1 MATIVSMSIDGL
13 FKTAAVSREQAAG
26 LVSRLYDAGLDV
38 SSPANL
44 VNVLKILAGD
54 GGQHAQE
61 ALEVSQNPLPVL
73 QLIIDDAF
81 GYKQLSD
88 KDRETENNRR
98 RDKDLATVNQN
109 NLLTNLFELPSKV
122 VPSVL
127 AEGRMHLAP
136 QAVELLNGADDETK
150 ENLLRKSAWFALM
163 SRMPVDKLGA
173 QWAELMSPLQ
183 SQLRYDP
190 ETALK
195 MPLVESAID
204 ETAAVIA
211 PTFFGKD
218 PNAVDKARK
227 ALESIFSGYYLD
239 SFPGL
244 SKSDIDGS
252 GGRAIEPAFFRSEL
266 DFLDKFDLSTQP
278 DQAADP
284 KSKKKPKGRG
294 LPETR
299 PPVGPKMSNHWV
311 DLYLR
316 YDDFMQSP
324 ERRNYEAL
332 QREESSGYMARNTTG
347 GLSDVVGGLILKNTA
362 GDSPQ
367 QGMVVGY
374 KPEYAGRKLVV
385 VRKATGGYAD
395 WDITSPNVVIADTQV
410 SPEARA
416 EFK

>member
-1 MATIVSMSIDGL
+1 MATMVSMSMSGL
-13 FKTAAVSREQAAG
+13 FKTAAISREQAAG

-54 GGQHAQE
+54 GGQYAQN
-61 ALEVSQNPLPVL
+61 ALEISQNPLPVL

-88 KDRETENNRR
+88 KERETENKQR
-98 RDKDLATVNQN
+98 RDKDLSTVNQN
-109 NLLTNLFELPSKV
+109 NLLTNIFELPSKV
-122 VPSVL
+122 HPNIL
-127 AEGRMHLAP
+127 AEGRMHLSP
-136 QAVELLNGADDETK
+136 QATELLNNADDETK
-150 ENLLRKSAWFALM
+150 EKLLRKSAWFALM
-163 SRMPVDKLGA
+163 SRLPVDKLN
-173 QWAELMSPLQ
+173 AEWSELISPLQ

-195 MPLVESAID
+195 IPSVESAIN

-218 PNAVDKARK
+218 PKAIDKAK
-227 ALESIFSGYYLD
+227 TALEEIFSQYYLD

-252 GGRAIEPAFFRSEL
+252 GGRVIEPAFFRSEL
-266 DFLDKFDLSTQP
+266 DFLDKSMQP
-278 DQAADP
+278 DQADQAGEQ
-284 KSKKKPKGRG
+284 KQKKTRGRG
-294 LPETR
+294 LPDTR
-299 PPVGPKMSNHWV
+299 PPVGPKATNHWS

-316 YDDFMQSP
+316 YDDFIQSP

-332 QREESSGYMARNTTG
+332 QREQSSGYMARTSTG
-347 GLSDVVGGLILKNTA
+347 GVSDVVGGLILKNTA

-374 KPEYAGRKLVV
+374 KPEYAGRKIVV

-395 WDITSPNVVIADTQV
+395 WDVSSPHVIIADTQV
-410 SPEARA
+410 SPETRA